1 MPELTRL
8 TEDELL
14 LREAETIV
22 VALGKMFPGVCE
34 VVLHDLRRP
43 DNAIRVIENNLSG
56 RAVGA
61 PATELGLARVEDP
74 DYPSVIQNYPNRF
87 PDGRPAKSTSIGL
100 KNSAGVYVA
109 AICLN
114 LDVSL
119 FSTVARALGNLVQT
133 DSPEQPLTE
142 NLRARTTG
150 ELRSVV
156 EEFAAAR
163 GRMPRDL
170 EVADRKELLRSLK
183 EQGFLEVKHSVPALT
198 EILGISRATVY
209 NYVR

>member
-1 MPELTRL
+1 MPSL

-61 PATELGLARVEDP
+61 PATELGLARIEDP
-74 DYPSVIQNYPNRF
+74 DYPSVIQNYPNTF

-133 DSPEQPLTE
+133 DTPAQAE
-142 NLRARTTG
+142 NLRARTTDS
-150 ELRSVV
+150 LRSMV
-156 EEFAAAR
+156 EEFAVAR
-163 GRMPRDL
+163 GRGPRDL

-198 EILGISRATVY
+198 EILGISRATIY

>member
-1 MPELTRL
+1 MPSL

-22 VALGKMFPGVCE
+22 VALGKMFPGLCE

-61 PATELGLARVEDP
+61 PATELGIARIEDP
-74 DYPSVIQNYPNRF
+74 DYPSVIQNYPNTF

-100 KNSAGVYVA
+100 KNSKGAYVA

-119 FSTVARALGNLVQT
+119 FSTITRALGNLIQT
-133 DSPEQPLTE
+133 DTPAQPE
-142 NLRARTTG
+142 NLRARTTS
-150 ELRSVV
+150 ELRSMV

-163 GRMPRDL
+163 GRTPREL

-183 EQGFLEVKHSVPALT
+183 QQGFLEIKHSVPALT
-198 EILGISRATVY
+198 EILGISRATIY